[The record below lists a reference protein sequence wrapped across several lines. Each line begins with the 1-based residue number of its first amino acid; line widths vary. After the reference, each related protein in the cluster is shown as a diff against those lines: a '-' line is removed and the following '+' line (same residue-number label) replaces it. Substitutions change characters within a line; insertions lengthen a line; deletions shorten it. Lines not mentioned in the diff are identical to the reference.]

1 MPATKQRLQAPT
13 APGRI
18 GSRVLAGLFLLVLPL
33 LAAPLQAEEPA
44 RQEWR
49 ANSVNELYAVAIGPE
64 TGKPLIGKMHR
75 WIINVT
81 TPEGEP
87 VYPARISVGGGM
99 EGHGHG
105 LPTQPQVVAYGGNG
119 DYLID
124 GVRFNM
130 EGEWRL
136 SFIIESETGSDRVDF
151 DLIVE
156 F

>member
-1 MPATKQRLQAPT
+1 MPAIKRRLQAPT
-13 APGRI
+13 SPGRVR
-18 GSRVLAGLFLLVLPL
+18 SRVLACLVVLLLPL
-33 LAAPLQAEEPA
+33 PDAPLQAEEPA
-44 RQEWR
+44 RHEWS
-49 ANSVNELYAVAIGPE
+49 ANSVNELYAVTIGPE

-75 WIINVT
+75 WVINVT
-81 TPEGEP
+81 TLKGEP

-136 SFIIESETGSDRVDF
+136 SFIIDSETGSDRVDF